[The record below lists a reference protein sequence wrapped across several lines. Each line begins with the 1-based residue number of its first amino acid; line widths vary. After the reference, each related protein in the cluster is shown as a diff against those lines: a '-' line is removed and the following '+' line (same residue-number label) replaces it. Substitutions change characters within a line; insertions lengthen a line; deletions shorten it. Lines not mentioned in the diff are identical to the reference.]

1 MPFGGHGGNF
11 QLGWLRRPSRKPA
24 SRPATGENANAG
36 GGVRGQWRFPLRSAM
51 TAGSLVLVGDTLA
64 QLRGRLLVNKT
75 NHENQN
81 SNPENKDIM
90 VVNSIKHDW
99 LRALRMTTY
108 GFLLY
113 GPGSHAWY
121 ELLDRAFA
129 KRSFK
134 NLLVKVILNQ
144 IILGPCV
151 IAVVFAWNSLWQGKL
166 KEVPNKYRKD
176 AIPTLVYGWKF
187 WTPASLLNFWAVPL
201 QARVAFMS
209 CCSIFWNFYLSTTMV
224 KS

>member
-1 MPFGGHGGNF
+1 MPFGGHGWNS
-11 QLGWLRRPSRKPA
+11 QLGWLRPPSRKPTT
-24 SRPATGENANAG
+24 RPATGENFNAAG
-36 GGVRGQWRFPLRSAM
+36 GRGQWRFPLKSAM
-51 TAGSLVLVGDTLA
+51 IAGSLALAGDTVA
-64 QLRGRLLVNKT
+64 QLRGRLLVSKT
-75 NHENQN
+75 DHENQN
-81 SNPENKDIM
+81 SNPENKDII
-90 VVNSIKHDW
+90 VVDSIKHDW

-129 KRSFK
+129 KRSLK

-166 KEVPNKYRKD
+166 KELPNKYRKD

-201 QARVAFMS
+201 QTRVAFMS